1 MKLESLIIVFLLIII
16 PITMVLSEYVDKRIE
31 AEKTELNFNTKLLNS
46 THDAIKEYQ
55 LRTVNNEFSYDTN
68 NKIVDIES
76 SINTFFT
83 SLSSNFGYSGYNTEA
98 MKEYVPAVV
107 FTLYD
112 GYYIYSPY
120 RNTLTDIKNKD
131 IDGVTDPDYIGYDSS
146 YSKEGENYYGLKPYV
161 YYSCRYTY
169 DPIDLND
176 FVITYTLDNYITIQG
191 KINGTYVYDY
201 GYLYGISDTRNDN
214 NGTIFK
220 EKVSGGE
227 DIYWYNGVKFE
238 KGDKEELQEYVEDN
252 LYSYVK
258 INGKKYYLKKGKNEN
273 AEIFYIEKN
282 GEKNYSQFSTPED
295 KQKAYN
301 AIKGNISAYE
311 YYKNAYE
318 FSERVLTNKTQSQ
331 LSNPRD
337 KMDTELKNGGYNLKD
352 KLNSKHAVYF
362 KEIVEQKANNTFNAN
377 GIVDLTEYGEFKIFD
392 YNDTTISPPQLE
404 DSNFNK
410 HRKSIIRYV
419 VETNLLPAITSYASN
434 SKSVDEFLMPKI
446 SDTDWDLIEKN
457 VCAISFMQGMNI
469 GFKKYNGYSVVAN
482 SLTKEY
488 VDEDDIYIVK
498 DKTYYRVNDSSLN
511 EVDKKVKWNNTAK
524 AYQNNNSGFYA
535 GILKIDFEER
545 RILDSDS
552 KQTKYYFMQH
562 PLGSYTSIFGSTGIN
577 TINKDMYQYFEEHPN
592 DTIKEIYYKAL
603 GRERWGA
610 FNINNVNFE
619 RDGSN
624 NVKYFLDSYEFE
636 K

>member
-1 MKLESLIIVFLLIII
+1 MKLESLIIIFLIIII
-16 PITMVLSEYVDKRIE
+16 PIAMVLSEYVNKRIE
-31 AEKTELNFNTKLLNS
+31 TEKTELSYNTKLLNS

-68 NKIVDIES
+68 NKILDTES
-76 SINTFFT
+76 AINTFFT
-83 SLSSNFGYSGYNTEA
+83 SLSSNFGYYGYNTEA

-120 RNTLTDIKNKD
+120 TNTLTEVEEGTPGSIEP
-131 IDGVTDPDYIGYDSS
+131 TMYDPDY
-146 YSKEGENYYGLKPYV
+146 SKHGENYFGLKPYI
-161 YYSCRYTY
+161 YYSCRYVYGTN
-169 DPIDLND
+169 ND
-176 FVITYTLDNYITIQG
+176 FIITYTLDNYITIQG

-220 EKVSGGE
+220 EIVSGGE

-238 KGDKEELQEYVEDN
+238 KGDKEELQEYVEDK

-258 INGKKYYLKKGKNEN
+258 INGEKYYLKKGKNED

-318 FSERVLTNKTQSQ
+318 FSERVLTNKTKAQI
-331 LSNPRD
+331 SNSKD
-337 KMDTELKNGGYNLKD
+337 KMGNDINGGYNLKNM
-352 KLNSKHAVYF
+352 LNSENAVYY
-362 KEIVEQKANNTFNAN
+362 KEIMTQKANNTFNAN
-377 GIVDLTEYGEFKIFD
+377 GIIDLTEFGKFNIFD
-392 YNDTTISPPQLE
+392 DNIPPQFE

-434 SKSVDEFLMPKI
+434 SKSVNDFIMPKI
-446 SDTDWDLIEKN
+446 SDTDWDLIENN
-457 VCAISFMQGMNI
+457 VCGVAFMQGMNI

-488 VDEDDIYIVK
+488 VDENDIYIVSGN
-498 DKTYYRVNDSSLN
+498 TYYRVNDSSLGSVN
-511 EVDKKVKWNNTAK
+511 KKTNLDPTNPH
-524 AYQNNNSGFYA
+524 NGFYS
-535 GILKIDFEER
+535 GILKLDFEQK
-545 RILDSDS
+545 RILNDT
-552 KQTKYYFMQH
+552 KQTIYYYPQH
-562 PLGSYTSIFGSTGIN
+562 LLGSYTSIFGSTGIN

-610 FNINNVNFE
+610 FNINNVNSE

-624 NVKYFLDSYEFE
+624 NLKYFLDSY
-636 K
+636 